1 MAEYVQISEV
11 LPFNITE
18 VKTGSELYLLCMINN
33 ELVRQCGK
41 ELDVS
46 KCKVDKYVVLYSPH
60 WHFVSSQGMNFKQ
73 HYYEAHSLTRKPA
86 QERNRN
92 KTGQFYTYPVTELP
106 FDKVEET
113 DTECHYE
120 FNRSLH
126 GGEQSVM
133 NVSSFIVANCT
144 GTPYIAMW
152 AYFLV
157 VNYLNKQNGVD
168 MTNYLYINNA
178 NTPLATGEY
187 NDLYILRYEGNRI
200 LAETDTL
207 TFSHLPNVQPDML
220 AYKAAWQQRGFMLE
234 QSSPKQK
241 HALTQRKYAP
251 GDVLLMYE
259 AKDTARVRE
268 KENNVGGFVACSIAI
283 IRDITPEFLVFDRL
297 VSPNNRLTAYKEWQ
311 CNKAINSMFSSI
323 ENSLNKPI
331 HERLAWHRFG
341 IGGCYYNEL
350 ILFVDVRSEDGYT
363 LWMNDGLQE
372 HQVTMPTAD
381 IVYECLKDWNIP
393 FDEEHYLQRCFP
405 AGYTPVHTKF
415 EQLREYYKGLSD
427 EERKEAMKNPELPF
441 EIPPVLSGVAII
453 DDAPLMEGK
462 GALFIMDDDE
472 PEEGTA
478 EADELRALNEETDEE
493 AALLEAEYAEYAAE
507 QGITP
512 TGSVCTVAIKHTE
525 DMQVQTEL
533 PKSVQVTGKQ
543 EKEAEKAKNTKKKQD
558 KVTAPVEDVIKSEKS
573 ADLSKDTAEKVEE
586 KTDDAVVSTD
596 STTKRRTT
604 RRTASTKRK
613 PVAKSTVK
621 KGKAPVE
628 VKDTVNTEAKA
639 DTAPVEAKADT
650 APAETKADTAPAEAK
665 PKAPTKTKPA
675 VRKGKAPVA
684 AKADTEPVAVK
695 ADVEPVASK
704 SKRTSKP
711 KATSKSSGGTKA
723 SGTNKATVISKSKTI
738 KAEDTAPVVPKAKSK
753 AKAST
758 AKGKPAP
765 ELDVSVDTDSKAKST
780 RKAVSA
786 KGGNKSKAST
796 KAAKKGTVP
805 DNAALPEPSVVAEE
819 STVTKTSK
827 KPAAK
832 KPAAKKPA
840 AKKPAAKKPAAKK
853 PAVKKPTA
861 KKLRK
866 SGTA

>member
-106 FDKVEET
+106 FDKLEET

-126 GGEQSVM
+126 GGEQPVM

-200 LAETDTL
+200 LAATDTL

-283 IRDITPEFLVFDRL
+283 IREITPEYLVYDRL

-323 ENSLNKPI
+323 ENSLNKPV

-381 IVYECLKDWNIP
+381 IVYECLKDWGIP
-393 FDEEHYLQRCFP
+393 FDEGRYLQRCFP
-405 AGYTPVHTKF
+405 VDYVPVHTKF

-427 EERKEAMKNPELPF
+427 EERKDAMKNPELPF

-453 DDAPLMEGK
+453 DDAPLMDGRSE
-462 GALFIMDDDE
+462 LFIMDDDDE

-478 EADELRALNEETDEE
+478 EADELRALNEETEEE
-493 AALLEAEYAEYAAE
+493 AAMLDAEYAEYAAE
-507 QGITP
+507 QGIAADATRTTP
-512 TGSVCTVAIKHTE
+512 VTHTE
-525 DMQVQTEL
+525 DMRVQTEL

-543 EKEAEKAKNTKKKQD
+543 EKNAEKPKNTKKKQD
-558 KVTAPVEDVIKSEKS
+558 TETAPITEDTTKSKKS
-573 ADLSKDTAEKVEE
+573 VDLIEDTAEKVEE
-586 KTDDAVVSTD
+586 KTDAAVSSTN
-596 STTKRRTT
+596 STTKRRAA
-604 RRTASTKRK
+604 RRTTSTKRK
-613 PVAKSTVK
+613 PAAKTTKTKPTAKTTKTKPTATKTTKAKTPAK
-621 KGKAPVE
+621 KDEVQVE
-628 VKDTVNTEAKA
+628 A
-639 DTAPVEAKADT
+639 APVEAEGTAAPTAEVKTNSKRKSAKSKDT
-650 APAETKADTAPAEAK
+650 AKSV
-665 PKAPTKTKPA
+665 TKPTDTI
-675 VRKGKAPVA
+675 KSA
-684 AKADTEPVAVK
+684 AKAKAAHKPKSSPEPV
-695 ADVEPVASK
+695 VEPAHV
-704 SKRTSKP
+704 TE
-711 KATSKSSGGTKA
+711 
-723 SGTNKATVISKSKTI
+723 NKAEQKT
-738 KAEDTAPVVPKAKSK
+738 KSK
-753 AKAST
+753 AKSRTSRTTKPKAGTGAVTTVEENVVETTGAKMSKNAASGAT
-758 AKGKPAP
+758 KASA
-765 ELDVSVDTDSKAKST
+765 KAKST
-780 RKAVSA
+780 AKTPIKKATGKDAVAAEEKVTTKKPATRKAGTTKAAA
-786 KGGNKSKAST
+786 KKEPDTTVKSKAQSR
-796 KAAKKGTVP
+796 
-805 DNAALPEPSVVAEE
+805 
-819 STVTKTSK
+819 
-827 KPAAK
+827 PAAK
-832 KPAAKKPA
+832 KPVAKKSTTK
-840 AKKPAAKKPAAKK
+840 AK
-853 PAVKKPTA
+853 
-861 KKLRK
+861 RK
-866 SGTA
+866 SGTS

>member
-46 KCKVDKYVVLYSPH
+46 KCKVDKYAVLYSPH

-106 FDKVEET
+106 FDKLEET

-126 GGEQSVM
+126 GGEQPVM

-200 LAETDTL
+200 LAATDTL

-241 HALTQRKYAP
+241 HALTQRKYVP

-283 IRDITPEFLVFDRL
+283 VREITPEYLVYDRL

-323 ENSLNKPI
+323 ENSLNKPV

-381 IVYECLKDWNIP
+381 IVYECLKDWGIP
-393 FDEEHYLQRCFP
+393 FDEGRYLQRCFP
-405 AGYTPVHTKF
+405 VDYVPVHTKF

-427 EERKEAMKNPELPF
+427 EERKDAMKNPELPF

-453 DDAPLMEGK
+453 DDAPLMDGRSE
-462 GALFIMDDDE
+462 LFIMDDDDE

-478 EADELRALNEETDEE
+478 EADELRALNEETEEE
-493 AALLEAEYAEYAAE
+493 AAMLDAEYAEYAAE
-507 QGITP
+507 QGIIAADATR
-512 TGSVCTVAIKHTE
+512 TTSVMHTE
-525 DMQVQTEL
+525 DMRVQTEL

-543 EKEAEKAKNTKKKQD
+543 EKNAEKPKNTKKKQD
-558 KVTAPVEDVIKSEKS
+558 TETAPITEGTTKSEKS
-573 ADLSKDTAEKVEE
+573 VDLIEDTAEKVEE
-586 KTDDAVVSTD
+586 KTDDAVSSTN
-596 STTKRRTT
+596 STTKRRAA
-604 RRTASTKRK
+604 RRTTSNKRKPAAKTTKTNTTAKKGKSPVEAKVEAEAQVDTTPMEAKDEAPTKDKSTARKGKASTK
-613 PVAKSTVK
+613 
-621 KGKAPVE
+621 
-628 VKDTVNTEAKA
+628 
-639 DTAPVEAKADT
+639 AKADT
-650 APAETKADTAPAEAK
+650 APA
-665 PKAPTKTKPA
+665 
-675 VRKGKAPVA
+675 
-684 AKADTEPVAVK
+684 
-695 ADVEPVASK
+695 ASK

-711 KATSKSSGGTKA
+711 KTAAKSGGGAKVKDA
-723 SGTNKATVISKSKTI
+723 NKTVAKSASKTAAS
-738 KAEDTAPVVPKAKSK
+738 KAKTDTVEGIASTATKAKSK
-753 AKAST
+753 TKASNSKENS
-758 AKGKPAP
+758 AIKP
-765 ELDVSVDTDSKAKST
+765 DVTTDDSSKPKST
-780 RKAVSA
+780 RKTTSSKGASKPKESSA
-786 KGGNKSKAST
+786 KGT
-796 KAAKKGTVP
+796 KKGAVKK
-805 DNAALPEPSVVAEE
+805 NAAPTEPSAA
-819 STVTKTSK
+819 TKTNK

-832 KPAAKKPA
+832 KTATKKTTT
-840 AKKPAAKKPAAKK
+840 KNTT
-853 PAVKKPTA
+853 TA
-861 KKLRK
+861 KSRSKNK
-866 SGTA
+866 NT